1 MAGSSDDE
9 LEDLPSVKIVGGNYA
24 RVTLEV
30 VMPAGTPG
38 QLVRF
43 KTKLGTVEITV
54 PFGMVPGRKF
64 RVDVVPGRGAAA
76 WCSADPPPPARSTD
90 GPERSHHGSSMG
102 GSSDDGLED
111 EDGHSSRSKQDNCS
125 AKIVALEDANVT
137 IELVVPVGMQP
148 GERISFE
155 TPVGMPAGHP
165 LAGKKLSVKT
175 PPNLGPGRTYL
186 VHWTPPAPAR
196 STDGSGGAQEAAEEA
211 TEDSAEESA
220 EDSEEYSPEETAE
233 EAADA
238 AKYAALSRTSHEYAR
253 VMGAETAAEKAVLRD
268 CVLRYFKQ
276 CSQHCLP
283 PVFAA
288 EVLRYCTAQGVLA
301 DAHTVQHVLDELVLE
316 MQLCRNQIGLYAAL
330 SLAESGC
337 SQSADD
343 TAAPHAE
350 AQQTQQQLAAARRPP
365 AWEGNCPK
373 AEDSDGVAQWAL
385 TMLRAKSPEEA
396 ATSEYS
402 LRLYTIIGKDV
413 SLVSLIT
420 RMLKVRRCRATF
432 HVSIPKSNAA
442 PHECGAQEVCA
453 WPQYKPSVNMLL
465 SVMATEP
472 RCRFETWHR
481 SLMATRPPGGV
492 TSLRSPARALKT
504 PRDCSG
510 LASTRPLTTSR
521 RENDIALGKLVGADA
536 YVEYVM
542 ANGR

>member
-30 VMPAGTPG
+30 VLRAGTPG

-196 STDGSGGAQEAAEEA
+196 STDGSGSSHSSEYTGEVLGKVIACVNELYRWQQTDGSAGSQQARAQLLKQLSKLVASDEQLPGASADALADTVLAYLSMFQQLRTADWEAAQIIL
-211 TEDSAEESA
+211 
-220 EDSEEYSPEETAE
+220 
-233 EAADA
+233 
-238 AKYAALSRTSHEYAR
+238 AALQ
-253 VMGAETAAEKAVLRD
+253 AEGVSPDRASPLQAI
-268 CVLRYFKQ
+268 Q
-276 CSQHCLP
+276 GM
-283 PVFAA
+283 PVVVHDGTNLKGYGGNF
-288 EVLRYCTAQGVLA
+288 VG
-301 DAHTVQHVLDELVLE
+301 LD
-316 MQLCRNQIGLYAAL
+316 ID
-330 SLAESGC
+330 SG
-337 SQSADD
+337 
-343 TAAPHAE
+343 
-350 AQQTQQQLAAARRPP
+350 R
-365 AWEGNCPK
+365 
-373 AEDSDGVAQWAL
+373 
-385 TMLRAKSPEEA
+385 
-396 ATSEYS
+396 
-402 LRLYTIIGKDV
+402 
-413 SLVSLIT
+413 
-420 RMLKVRRCRATF
+420 
-432 HVSIPKSNAA
+432 
-442 PHECGAQEVCA
+442 
-453 WPQYKPSVNMLL
+453 
-465 SVMATEP
+465 
-472 RCRFETWHR
+472 
-481 SLMATRPPGGV
+481 
-492 TSLRSPARALKT
+492 
-504 PRDCSG
+504 
-510 LASTRPLTTSR
+510 
-521 RENDIALGKLVGADA
+521 
-536 YVEYVM
+536 
-542 ANGR
+542 